1 MAIDVASSRVT
12 PRWQYYLNPWW
23 SDKHAYFTRLSVDE
37 CRRVINERTSR
48 FLTGRVHRTF
58 YSTADFTLYRARFFR
73 NGMRPFA
80 YIRLRQ
86 VLGRGTLVTVTMS
99 APQFARVF
107 FAVWFGFLAFWAVLA
122 TFPSAGEQ
130 HPDLTAISFAAGIA
144 LFGWL
149 FTLFGRALATG
160 DPAFLQS
167 FLIGELGLT
176 EPPPGSLPIA

>member
-1 MAIDVASSRVT
+1 
-12 PRWQYYLNPWW
+12 LNPWW
-23 SDKHAYFTRLSVDE
+23 SDKRTYFTSLNVEE
-37 CRRVINERTSR
+37 CRRAITERTSR

-80 YIRLRQ
+80 YIRLRE

-107 FAVWFGFLAFWAVLA
+107 FGVWFGFLAFWAVLA
-122 TFPSAGEQ
+122 TFLGAGVR
-130 HPDLTAISFAAGIA
+130 HADLTAISFAAGMA

-149 FTLFGRALATG
+149 FTLFGRALAGG
-160 DPAFLQS
+160 DPVFLQS
-167 FLIGELGLT
+167 FLTGELGLT
-176 EPPPGSLPIA
+176 EPPAGSLPIA

>member
-1 MAIDVASSRVT
+1 
-12 PRWQYYLNPWW
+12 LNPWW
-23 SDKHAYFTRLSVDE
+23 SDKRTYFTGLNVEE
-37 CRRVINERTSR
+37 CRRAITERTSR

-80 YIRLRQ
+80 YIRLRE

-107 FAVWFGFLAFWAVLA
+107 FGVWFGFLAFWAVLA
-122 TFPSAGEQ
+122 TFLSAGQQ
-130 HPDLTAISFAAGIA
+130 HGDLTAISFAAGMA

-149 FTLFGRALATG
+149 FTLFGRALASG

-167 FLIGELGLT
+167 FLTAELGLT
-176 EPPPGSLPIA
+176 EPPPGSLAIA